1 MSDLLLVY
9 GTLAPGQVRWHFLEP
24 FVVEHCGDVVVDGSL
39 YDTGRGY
46 PAAVF
51 GTGDRIVGRVY
62 RLTDLDRAWQ
72 VLDEVESAVDG
83 LYTRVLVTTEHGA
96 AHAYQCGDERLLVT
110 HVPSGDWRD
119 VRTG

>member
-24 FVVEHCGDVVVDGSL
+24 FVVAHHGEVEVDGTL

-51 GTGDRIVGRVY
+51 GTGDRIIGRVY
-62 RLTDLDRAWQ
+62 RLTDLEQAWS
-72 VLDEVESAVDG
+72 VLDEVERAVDG
-83 LYTRVLVTTEHGA
+83 LYARVLVATERGVA
-96 AHAYQCGDERLLVT
+96 FAYECGDQQLLVRRIE
-110 HVPSGDWRD
+110 SGRWTER
-119 VRTG
+119 